1 MRKLLTFWVGVFI
14 LGSVSAQSKSEILEE
29 INNYKKK
36 VTLSNSYNHSKK
48 DIVEALNII
57 ASEKYTRIEANPEDN
72 VIIAYTESEL
82 KKEWL
87 TMKILGENAPYRVTF
102 MIKQEKRDIDIENTL
117 DSKDVKYSEWRQPY
131 NVNYEKNYTLL
142 RIRLYEILNGPIQLP
157 NDLMKKIENYNRQ
170 QSKEKKKIYE
180 GIDY

>member
-14 LGSVSAQSKSEILEE
+14 FCSVSAQSKSEILEE

-48 DIVEALNII
+48 DIVDALNII

-102 MIKQEKRDIDIENTL
+102 MIKQEKRDIDIENTI

-170 QSKEKKKIYE
+170 QSIHFFLYRLV
-180 GIDY
+180 G